1 MIRIDVQSAVQ
12 ASYAGPP
19 FDFGEVGDLTD
30 AQAQSFSIVGMVR
43 VASTGPYSVALS
55 SANAYRMT
63 YPGGSPAISTQS
75 LRYSVRLL
83 GQTRDSTWPIFSTI
97 ACARAGSAGQNLP
110 ISVTLREGGEDKS
123 PAPDYQDTLT
133 ITVTP
138 LALPYGGIAWPCT
151 LLR

>member
-97 ACARAGSAGQNLP
+97 ACARPAVPARTCRSLSRCVKAARTNLP
-110 ISVTLREGGEDKS
+110 HR
-123 PAPDYQDTLT
+123 
-133 ITVTP
+133 ITRTH
-138 LALPYGGIAWPCT
+138 
-151 LLR
+151 